1 MVKFWFENKL
11 EKHLSRK
18 VLGAKKKMKTRI
30 LTAAVA
36 LPILIASIVLPSYI
50 PETVWIFVIIAVLAL
65 AAGLFEFFSLT
76 KKLELKGDAGIAY
89 IGAAGLTVAFIVD
102 APAID
107 PNLLMM
113 ALAIFIIF
121 VLITQTFRFQK
132 DFSKMLTGAGVTV
145 LGVLYIAFLGGFL
158 ISTRVGFE
166 MHPFLSTH
174 LLGYFFL
181 VLMGSDTGAYFAG
194 RAFGKHKL
202 APAISPGKTVE
213 GLIGGL
219 VAAAAFA
226 AIATFSFFPELPY
239 QYSVPLAMVMAGVGM
254 LGDLAESAMKR
265 GAKTKDAA
273 SILPGHGGLLD
284 RLDSLLLNA
293 PILYYFARIYF

>member
-1 MVKFWFENKL
+1 
-11 EKHLSRK
+11 
-18 VLGAKKKMKTRI
+18 MKTRI
-30 LTAAVA
+30 LTAVVA
-36 LPILIASIVLPSYI
+36 LPILIASIVLPSYV
-50 PETVWIFVIIAVLAL
+50 PETVWLFVAIAIFAI

-76 KKLELKGDAGIAY
+76 KKLELKADAAIAY
-89 IGAAGLTVAFIVD
+89 LGATALTVAFIFD
-102 APAID
+102 APATD

-113 ALAIFIIF
+113 TLAGFIIV

-132 DFSKMLTGAGVTV
+132 DFSKMLGGAGVTI
-145 LGVLYIAFLGGFL
+145 LGVLYLAFLGGFL
-158 ISTRVGFE
+158 IAMRVGFE
-166 MHPFLSTH
+166 GQTFLSTH

-181 VLMGSDTGAYFAG
+181 VLMGSDTGAYFVG

-202 APAISPGKTVE
+202 APGISPGKTVE

-219 VAAAAFA
+219 IAAAAFGA
-226 AIATFSFFPELPY
+226 LATFWFFRELPY
-239 QYSVPLAMVMAGVGM
+239 YFSIPLAVAMAAVGV

-265 GAKTKDAA
+265 GSKTKDAA
-273 SILPGHGGLLD
+273 NILPGHGGLLD